1 MKLGRG
7 DLKQLRLPV
16 AGFLVLILSGA
27 ACYVAADG
35 YLQESKRLGAA
46 ASAQRAEVQSKLARA
61 NEEEREIKASL
72 QQYQAL
78 AARGIIGEEQRLDW
92 VDTVTAI
99 KNERRLFSIGY
110 SIEPQRELDYPGVS
124 PGGNIKFM
132 VSRVKIN
139 MQLLHEE
146 DLLNF
151 IDDLNK
157 RGKSHLSVRSCDVQ
171 RENRGPG
178 GTTLA
183 PRLQANC
190 VFDLITIR
198 LSKPAQ
204 SPAG

>member
-1 MKLGRG
+1 MKLGRR

-16 AGFLVLILSGA
+16 AGCLVLILAGV
-27 ACYVAADG
+27 ACYFAAEA
-35 YLQESKRLGAA
+35 YLQETKQLGAA
-46 ASAQRAEVQSKLARA
+46 TSAQRTEVQARLASA

-72 QQYQAL
+72 QEYQAL
-78 AARGIIGEEQRLDW
+78 AAHGIVGEEKRLDW

-99 KNERRLFSIGY
+99 KNERRLFNIGY
-110 SIEPQRELDYPGVS
+110 SIEPQQELAYPGFS
-124 PGGNIKFM
+124 PGGGVKF
-132 VSRVKIN
+132 VASRVKIN

-151 IDDLNK
+151 IDDLSR
-157 RGKSHLSVRSCDVQ
+157 RGRSYLSARSCDVQ
-171 RENRGPG
+171 REDRGVS

-198 LSKPAQ
+198 LNKPA
-204 SPAG
+204 